1 MNFTSKHYL
10 YKHLFHHIKQPY
22 IVLERTQLP
31 SLKITLKSKSN
42 NSFEIVSSPTYSN
55 ASDTLTSPL
64 SNGNFSES
72 TVDHLIANLADE
84 GNNREALEEG
94 DFNLNEEQEEKL
106 LDDTSDPLGITE
118 GEQQSDFSPSFANV
132 GEFIAGGNQG

>member
-55 ASDTLTSPL
+55 TSETLTSPL
-64 SNGNFSES
+64 SNGNISES

-84 GNNREALEEG
+84 SNKEALEEG
-94 DFNLNEEQEEKL
+94 DFGLSEEQEEKL

-118 GEQQSDFSPSFANV
+118 GDQQSNLSPSFANV
-132 GEFIAGGNQG
+132 GEFISGGDQG